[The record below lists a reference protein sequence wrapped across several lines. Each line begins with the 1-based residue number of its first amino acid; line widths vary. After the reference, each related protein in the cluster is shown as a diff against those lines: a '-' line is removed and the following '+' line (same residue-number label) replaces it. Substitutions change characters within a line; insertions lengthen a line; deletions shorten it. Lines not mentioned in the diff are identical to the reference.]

1 MDITSSLLPAPVI
14 ELHEGFNIV
23 RDDLLPGGT
32 KRRAIPVFFE
42 ATHNEYVYAS
52 PVQGAAQLALALT
65 AREHGKTAT
74 IFCAKRKTWH
84 PNTVRVHELGAKI
97 VEVPMGYLTVVS
109 ARAREYCAETGAM
122 LLPFGLD
129 DPKMIAALA
138 DVARALDI
146 APHEVWSIASS
157 GVLTRALQLA
167 WPDARFFG
175 VQVGHCPPVSKA
187 TIITCDEP
195 FERDARFPPP
205 FPSCSNYDAKVWQHM
220 KREATPGALFW
231 NVSA

>member
-1 MDITSSLLPAPVI
+1 MRTVSVVNVDA
-14 ELHEGFNIV
+14 IV

-32 KRRAIPVFFE
+32 KRRAIPVFFR
-42 ATHNEYVYAS
+42 HDIHEYVYAS

-65 AREHGKTAT
+65 AREHGKQAT

-84 PNTVRVHELGAKI
+84 PNTVRVHELGAR
-97 VEVPMGYLTVVS
+97 VMEVPMGYLSNVTAK
-109 ARAREYCAETGAM
+109 ARDYCQGTGAM

-129 DPKMIAALA
+129 DPRMIAELA
-138 DVARALDI
+138 DVARALGI

-175 VQVGHCPPVSKA
+175 VQVGHCPPISKA

-195 FERDARFPPP
+195 FERDARSRRHFPAAAITMRK
-205 FPSCSNYDAKVWQHM
+205 SGS
-220 KREATPGALFW
+220 T
-231 NVSA
+231 